1 MEGEITATQGTSIK
15 GITNEV
21 LLKKSIYLPDSQAEQ
36 TAIGQFFKQ
45 LDDTLSLQAKQ
56 LKTLE
61 NLKKALLAKMF
72 V

>member
-1 MEGEITATQGTSIK
+1 MSSGGTAK
-15 GITNEV
+15 GVSQKSLAN
-21 LLKKSIYLPDSQAEQ
+21 LKVVVPQQLEEQ
-36 TAIGQFFKQ
+36 TAIGQFFKR

-56 LKTLE
+56 LKTLD